1 MPQLTEI
8 ARRIVAGLDVQP
20 GELIQVRDH
29 VARPDLL
36 HEVLL
41 AVDLAD
47 ATPLVD
53 HQSPAYLDPWL
64 AEATPAVIEQSGR
77 LRLRLLEQVD
87 RVISLSGGIPGFAL
101 AVPAALA
108 AWQTMD
114 EELTQIEA
122 GNYSVVCKN
131 KRIIVM
137 YIYHDQAYRR
147 ASAIKYPPK
156 QQGGYHPGR
165 TPGGQDNVDPARA
178 PRC

>member
-1 MPQLTEI
+1 MTEI

-77 LRLRLLEQVD
+77 QRLRLLEQVD
-87 RVISLSGGIPGFAL
+87 LVISLSGGIPDFAL
-101 AVPAALA
+101 AKSY
-108 AWQTMD
+108 TR
-114 EELTQIEA
+114 
-122 GNYSVVCKN
+122 NY
-131 KRIIVM
+131 
-137 YIYHDQAYRR
+137 
-147 ASAIKYPPK
+147 
-156 QQGGYHPGR
+156 
-165 TPGGQDNVDPARA
+165 
-178 PRC
+178 